1 MEYPRTAKVAS
12 GFEYLEQTGSSN
24 QDLLE
29 KAASLPEFYVLA
41 TNFQT
46 AGRGRMQRSWEAA
59 AGSSIMASILLRP
72 RFINRSGIGWLS
84 LLAALSISRSLE
96 SVGVKCSIKW
106 PNDVLISGKKVSGI
120 LAESSSNLEEVVIG
134 FGINVFQS
142 SNELSFDQATSL
154 AIETNLDLDRDELL
168 ATVIQNIKDLYQQ
181 LSAFDGD
188 AEASG
193 LRAQLIE
200 SSATIG
206 NQVSVQLPG
215 EKKIIGI
222 AKDIDA
228 TGRLVVVSN
237 EETFAVSAGDVIHLR
252 SI

>member
-1 MEYPRTAKVAS
+1 MEYPLSSKIAA
-12 GFEYLEQTGSSN
+12 GFEYVEQTGSTN

-46 AGRGRMQRSWEAA
+46 AGRGRMQRSWEAE

-72 RFINRSGIGWLS
+72 RFSDPSGIGWLS
-84 LLAALSISRSLE
+84 LLAALAIGRSLG
-96 SVGVKCSIKW
+96 SVGVECSIKW
-106 PNDVLISGKKVSGI
+106 PNDVLVSGKKVSGI
-120 LAESSSNLEEVVIG
+120 LAEASSNLEEVVIG

-142 SNELSFDQATSL
+142 RNELPFDQATSL
-154 AIETNLDLDRDELL
+154 VLETNVSIDRDQLL
-168 ATVIQNIKDLYQQ
+168 ATLIQNIKDLYLQ
-181 LSAFDGD
+181 LSEFAGD
-188 AEASG
+188 AQASG

-200 SSATIG
+200 YSATIG
-206 NQVSVQLPG
+206 HQVSVQLPG
-215 EKKIIGI
+215 DKKIIGI

-237 EETFAVSAGDVIHLR
+237 GEIVAVSAGDVVHLR